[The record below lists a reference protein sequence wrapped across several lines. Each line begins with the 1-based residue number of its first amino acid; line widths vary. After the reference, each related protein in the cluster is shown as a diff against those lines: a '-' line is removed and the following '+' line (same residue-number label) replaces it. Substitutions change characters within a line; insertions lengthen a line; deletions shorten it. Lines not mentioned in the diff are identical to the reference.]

1 MPPWFGIGQ
10 GRSVSRMKIEYLADR
25 PEFIPTLAE
34 WQHQEWG
41 ALRPGEVVE
50 GRAARLRGWC
60 GRGQIPLTVV
70 AVSEGELLGSASL
83 IEHDMDDRLELTPW
97 LAGVFVA
104 PGHRRQGIGAALV
117 GRIINEAR
125 ELGIPKLYLYTVK
138 STSFYAGL
146 GWSEM
151 EQTSYR
157 GKNVTIMSYLNTLA
171 QP

>member
-1 MPPWFGIGQ
+1 MT
-10 GRSVSRMKIEYLADR
+10 IEYLADR

-60 GRGQIPLTVV
+60 GRSQIPLTVV
-70 AVSEGELLGSASL
+70 AVSEDELLGSASL
-83 IEHDMDDRLELTPW
+83 IEHDMNTRMELTPW

-104 PGHRRQGIGAALV
+104 PQRRRQGIGAALV
-117 GRIINEAR
+117 HRILE
-125 ELGIPKLYLYTVK
+125 EGLKLGVPRLYLYTVN
-138 STSFYAGL
+138 STSFYSDL
-146 GWSEM
+146 GWREL

-157 GKNVTIMSYLNTLA
+157 GKSVTIMSYSNASAWL
-171 QP
+171 